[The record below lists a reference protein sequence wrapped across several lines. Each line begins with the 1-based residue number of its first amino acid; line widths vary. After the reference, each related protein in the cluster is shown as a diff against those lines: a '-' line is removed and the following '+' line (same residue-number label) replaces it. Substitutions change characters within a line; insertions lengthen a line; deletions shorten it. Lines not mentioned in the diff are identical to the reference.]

1 MEGGGVLVAGCSI
14 GDVVSGRGWVVMVF
28 DNDESAHDIE
38 EEAKGEHVKCPP
50 LLCCRPPP
58 IHPFLSPA
66 AISHKFTTTTIPP
79 SFKVLARPHY
89 LLATLLLCNSA
100 AMEALPIFLDRLL
113 NPLAAIVISVTA
125 ILVFGEIMPQAV
137 CKKYGLQIGAYL
149 SYMVRFLML
158 ATGVVTWP
166 IGKLL
171 DWLLGE
177 QSALFRRAQLKAL
190 VHIHAE
196 PDEDGAVSVLTA
208 DEVQVIQGALDMATK
223 TAESAMTP
231 LSKVFAVSLDAAITE
246 EMLRKIIE
254 RGHSRVPV
262 YDGPNKANIVGVILV
277 KELVLAEMESK
288 KKVRDMN
295 IREVP
300 CLRADIPLYD
310 VLKIFRTGK
319 SHMACLTRITHA
331 LEGSVELAERDASAA
346 SLAGNSFSSL
356 AAPLAGSRE
365 PSQSQAKPGADPGL
379 WLTLR
384 KPSGYA
390 EPAAVPDI
398 IGVITIEDV
407 LEELLQQEI
416 VDETDLYVDNLQT
429 VRPNVLVSLQHLPPS
444 LRRFLTR
451 SLAQSQSPLSATRLR
466 GSPSAAMA
474 RAGAGAAAA
483 AAASRVPQAG
493 GAPAAAVDSSVAL
506 AAVAGVIGAANDAS
520 AHGRDPSVHGRNARD
535 AFRRDEEGAAGD
547 ERARLVGP
555 VSNMSHVDGS

>member
-1 MEGGGVLVAGCSI
+1 M
-14 GDVVSGRGWVVMVF
+14 
-28 DNDESAHDIE
+28 
-38 EEAKGEHVKCPP
+38 
-50 LLCCRPPP
+50 
-58 IHPFLSPA
+58 
-66 AISHKFTTTTIPP
+66 
-79 SFKVLARPHY
+79 LARPHY

-113 NPLAAIVISVTA
+113 NPLAAIIISVTA
-125 ILVFGEIMPQAV
+125 ILVFGEILPQAV

-149 SYMVRFLML
+149 SYLVRFLML
-158 ATGVVTWP
+158 VTGIITWP

-190 VHIHAE
+190 VNIHAE
-196 PDEDGAVSVLTA
+196 PDEPGAVSVLTA

-246 EMLRKIIE
+246 EMLRIIIE

-262 YDGPNKANIVGVILV
+262 YEGSNKANVVGVILV

-319 SHMACLTRITHA
+319 SHMACLTRVSPV
-331 LEGSVELAERDASAA
+331 LETADSSMSEQDRAGSASFGSTASAA
-346 SLAGNSFSSL
+346 TRPAVSGPSFGSLTAS
-356 AAPLAGSRE
+356 LAGSRE
-365 PSQSQAKPGADPGL
+365 PSATGGGEFPGT
-379 WLTLR
+379 WLTVR
-384 KPSGYA
+384 KPSTTVY
-390 EPAAVPDI
+390 ELAAHNPDV
-398 IGVITIEDV
+398 IGIITIEDV

-429 VRPNVLVSLQHLPPS
+429 VRPNILVSLQHLPPS

-451 SLAQSQSPLSATRLR
+451 SIVQSNSPLSAGRFKT
-466 GSPSAAMA
+466 SPGGRSTG
-474 RAGAGAAAA
+474 GAGAMFS
-483 AAASRVPQAG
+483 ASRPKPPAPPGTVPRQ
-493 GAPAAAVDSSVAL
+493 PSTTTIPDSSVAL
-506 AAVAGVIGAANDAS
+506 AAVAGVIGAAAAGKKTPPAS
-520 AHGRDPSVHGRNARD
+520 AQASAVWAVPEETADPDVL
-535 AFRRDEEGAAGD
+535 ED
-547 ERARLVGP
+547 ERARLRGHGMWD
-555 VSNMSHVDGS
+555 SSHGS